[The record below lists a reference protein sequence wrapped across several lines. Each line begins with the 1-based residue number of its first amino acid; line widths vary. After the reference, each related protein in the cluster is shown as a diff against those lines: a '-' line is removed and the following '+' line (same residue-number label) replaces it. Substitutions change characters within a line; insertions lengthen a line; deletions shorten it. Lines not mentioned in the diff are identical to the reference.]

1 MELDLSIVIVS
12 WNTREDLRTCLAAVP
27 DARGGLSTE
36 VFVVDNA
43 SSDGSP
49 QMVQDEFPKVILIE
63 SGANLGFAAGN
74 NLALP
79 SCQGRHILLLNP
91 DTIPENNSLAKL
103 SAFLDAHPGAG
114 ACGPLLTDTNGAPAL
129 SWGTGPKL
137 RYHLLSLIDPTRS
150 WLPGNLRTATAARLG
165 PTEGRPFKVDYVVG
179 ACLMMTHK
187 AYEQVGNL
195 DERYFLYFE
204 ETDWCRRTQDLGMA
218 IWCVPNSR
226 VAHLE
231 GRAAARVSRFSLAQF
246 QASLR
251 IFVGE
256 HQGQARVP
264 LYRTALFLEYSLK
277 AMFRGLVSIFSQN
290 EGRVRNA
297 ALASD
302 HWFVALLQLQSRVD
316 PRPPV

>member
-12 WNTREDLRTCLAAVP
+12 WNTQVDLRACLAAVP
-27 DARGGLSTE
+27 GACGGLSTE
-36 VFVVDNA
+36 IFVVDNA

-49 QMVQDEFPKVILIE
+49 QMVQTKFPNVTLIE

-74 NLALP
+74 NLAL
-79 SCQGRHILLLNP
+79 SRCNGRHILLLNP

-114 ACGPLLTDTNGAPAL
+114 ACGPLLTDADGFPAL

-137 RYHLLSLIDPTRS
+137 RYHLLSLIDPARR
-150 WLPGNLRTATAARLG
+150 WLPGALKTATAARLG
-165 PTEGRPFKVDYVVG
+165 PPGGPAFSVGYVVG
-179 ACLMMTHK
+179 ACLMMTRK

-204 ETDWCRRTQDLGMA
+204 ETDWCRRAQDLDLT

-251 IFVGE
+251 IFVAE
-256 HQGQARVP
+256 HQGQAKVP
-264 LYRTALFLEYSLK
+264 LYRTILFLEYSLK
-277 AMFRGLVSIFSQN
+277 AIFRGLASTLSRN

-316 PRPPV
+316 PRPPA